1 MRITF
6 LLPSLSLGGGNRV
19 TSIYASQLQ
28 QRGHRVVAVVPP
40 PRPGDLGARLRAW
53 LDADGPR
60 RRMLA
65 QPPPSHF
72 DGIGIDLR
80 IAARPGRIGPD
91 DVPDADV
98 VVATWWE
105 TAEWALAL
113 PPSKGARAYFVQ
125 HHEVF
130 DYLPVERARRT
141 YTAPLHRIAIAQWLV
156 DVLADEYGDRDVDLV
171 PNAVDHALFHAPPRG
186 RQPRPTVG
194 FMNSTAAFKGIDVT
208 LAALR
213 RLRAELPE
221 LRILAF
227 GANPADN
234 LGDLS
239 GAVEFHRSPPQ
250 AEIRTLYASCDAW
263 LTASRSEGF
272 NLPAMEAMAC
282 RTPVVATRTGWPLEA
297 IVDGANGYLVPVDD
311 AAALAERA
319 LRVLRLAPAD
329 WQRMSEQAHAT
340 AAPHSWER
348 STDLFERALQRAAV
362 KQAATRHGGVA
373 VQAA

>member
-6 LLPSLSLGGGNRV
+6 LVPSLSLVG
-19 TSIYASQLQ
+19 
-28 QRGHRVVAVVPP
+28 GHRVVAVYAEQLRRRGHRVVIAVPP
-40 PRPGDLGARLRAW
+40 PAPRDLRGRVRAW
-53 LDADGPR
+53 LDADMPR
-60 RRMLA
+60 RRALA
-65 QPPPSHF
+65 HRPPSHF
-72 DGIGIDLR
+72 DGVGAEIR
-80 IAARPGRIGPD
+80 VAARPGRIEAN

-98 VVATWWE
+98 VIATWWE

-130 DYLPVERARRT
+130 DYLPVVRAKRT

-156 DVLADEYGDRDVDLV
+156 EVLADEYGDHDVDLV
-171 PNAVDHALFHAPPRG
+171 PNAVDHAQFHAAPRT
-186 RQPRPTVG
+186 RAERPTVG
-194 FMNSTAAFKGIDVT
+194 FMNSLASFKGTDVT
-208 LAALR
+208 LAALH

-221 LRILAF
+221 LRILSF
-227 GANPADN
+227 GLCPPEN
-234 LGDLS
+234 LGTLADS
-239 GAVEFHRSPPQ
+239 VEYQHMPPQ
-250 AEIRTLYASCDAW
+250 ENIRALYAECDVW

-297 IVDGANGYLVPVDD
+297 IVDGGNGYLVPIDD

-319 LRVLRLAPAD
+319 LRVLRLAPTA

-340 AAPHSWER
+340 AAPHCWER
-348 STDLFERALQRAAV
+348 STDLFERALQRAVA
-362 KQAATRHGGVA
+362 KQTVARHGIVA
-373 VQAA
+373 ARAA